1 MQLIIYLVT
10 YPFFMVVSLLPFKV
24 MYLLSDLFY
33 LILYYLIGYRKK
45 VVQKNLKLAY
55 PDKTEKERL
64 DLEKKSY
71 RHFVD
76 IFFEMAKTFTV
87 SKKEL
92 LKRYKFSNTELIDR
106 LHNEGR
112 SVIMMSSHYG
122 NWEWSILVPVVT
134 NYTSYATYTEISNPY
149 FNKAVIQSRGKFGAI
164 PIEAKKTVPAIIKNS
179 ARKKQALYGLISDQ
193 SPSYKN
199 LNYFTEF
206 FGVKV
211 PVHIGAETLA
221 KKYDIAVVMLDTQ
234 QTKRGYY
241 QSEFKM
247 ISEFPKQ
254 TESREITQKYL
265 RETEHQINRNPSL
278 YFWTHNRFKHSN
290 KAPKD

>member
-1 MQLIIYLVT
+1 MQFIIYLLT
-10 YPFFMVVSLLPFKV
+10 YPLFMMVSLLPFRV
-24 MYLLSDLFY
+24 MYLFSDLLY

-45 VVQKNLKLAY
+45 VVRKNLRLTY
-55 PDKTEKERL
+55 PNKTEQERL
-64 DLEKKSY
+64 EIEKKSY

-76 IFFEMAKTFTV
+76 IFFEMAKTFTI
-87 SKKEL
+87 SEKKL
-92 LKRYKFSNTELIDR
+92 LKHYKFSNTELIDR
-106 LHNEGR
+106 LHKEGR

-134 NYTSYATYTEISNPY
+134 SFTSYATYTEITNPY
-149 FNKAVIQSRGKFGAI
+149 FNKAVIKSRGKFGAI
-164 PIEAKKTVPAIIKNS
+164 PVEAKKTVPTIIKNA

-199 LNYFTEF
+199 LHYFTEF
-206 FGVKV
+206 LGVKV

-221 KKYDIAVVMLDTQ
+221 RKYDIAVVLLDTQ
-234 QTKRGYY
+234 QVKRGYY

-254 TESREITQKYL
+254 TQPREITQKYL
-265 RETEHQINRNPSL
+265 RKTEHQINRDPSL